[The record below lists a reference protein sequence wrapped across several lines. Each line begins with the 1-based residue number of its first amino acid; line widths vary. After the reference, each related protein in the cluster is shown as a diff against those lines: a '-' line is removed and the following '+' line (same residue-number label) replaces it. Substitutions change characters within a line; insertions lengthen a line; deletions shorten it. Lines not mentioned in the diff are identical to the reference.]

1 MQDRVMAEN
10 NDLKVEVE
18 NLRTEVALLSP
29 PGEGEDKMEEDA
41 VDCRPITR
49 SQEYVCK
56 THS

>member
-29 PGEGEDKMEEDA
+29 PGEGEDKMEEEDGA
-41 VDCRPITR
+41 GDCRAITR
-49 SQEYVCK
+49 
-56 THS
+56 

>member
-29 PGEGEDKMEEDA
+29 GEGEDKMEEEDGA
-41 VDCRPITR
+41 GDRSAITR
-49 SQEYVCK
+49 
-56 THS
+56 

>member
-29 PGEGEDKMEEDA
+29 PGEGGEVEEEDGA
-41 VDCRPITR
+41 GDCRAITR
-49 SQEYVCK
+49 
-56 THS
+56 

>member
-1 MQDRVMAEN
+1 MAEN

-29 PGEGEDKMEEDA
+29 GDEGKMEEDA

>member
-1 MQDRVMAEN
+1 MAEN

-29 PGEGEDKMEEDA
+29 GGEDKMEEDGA

-49 SQEYVCK
+49 
-56 THS
+56 